1 MKKYPSDLIRSE
13 AMIRKNKLLDP
24 KKVIRKNEDYNVN
37 NLGQKIILLEL
48 PRMELS
54 TNTSLADLVGPSS
67 SGTFLALTGSGILFE
82 LTVLKAIVLIAG
94 SIQTKGSLSM

>member
-1 MKKYPSDLIRSE
+1 
-13 AMIRKNKLLDP
+13 
-24 KKVIRKNEDYNVN
+24 
-37 NLGQKIILLEL
+37 
-48 PRMELS
+48 MELS